1 MAGTDTVYVTL
12 APTGTPSQ
20 GAIEGVAKILKKDA
34 FAARVLLN
42 SKIPKVAGYYPD
54 MQTAESIAQGLKSL
68 GYPVMICHD
77 SELRQRS
84 RERFRAHTL
93 QLGERDVSF
102 RDKGVQTRTFEEGSL
117 FLILRGTIRTHIDK
131 VVETK
136 ETATD
141 VNATAQNVARV
152 VSKTLITGGLNLP
165 AAAAAAIPVKKTT
178 IQKERVQSVQYGEF
192 LWLYDRTSLEPIVEI
207 LQSSFDYSSLGD
219 KKALSSS
226 QNLNIIITELKSRFP
241 QAILDS
247 RLTERF
253 RVDVPF
259 ATPGDEVEINSRLIY
274 LHHRAGNGPSGA
286 V

>member
-1 MAGTDTVYVTL
+1 MTTGKDVVYVTL
-12 APTGTPSQ
+12 SPTGTPSQ
-20 GAIEGVAKILKKDA
+20 GVIESIAKILNKDV
-34 FAARVLLN
+34 FAARALLN
-42 SKIPKVAGYYPD
+42 GKIPKVAGYYPD
-54 MQTAESIAQGLKSL
+54 MQTAEPVAQGLRSL
-68 GYPVMICHD
+68 GYPVIICHD

-93 QLGERDVSF
+93 QLGERDVAF
-102 RDKGVQTRTFEEGSL
+102 RDNGGQTRTIGEGSL
-117 FLILRGTIRTHIDK
+117 FLILRGTIRTHTEK
-131 VVETK
+131 QV
-136 ETATD
+136 D
-141 VNATAQNVARV
+141 VSATAQN
-152 VSKTLITGGLNLP
+152 SGKSIMPGSINLP
-165 AAAAAAIPVKKTT
+165 ATLMTGIPIMKKT
-178 IQKERVQSVQYGEF
+178 KEKPKVESVQYTEF
-192 LWLYDRTSLEPIVEI
+192 VRLYDRTSPEPIVEI